1 MGIDKGPDFNDRD
14 ICVDYAFEEVRFR
27 WDHVARKIYRKFYRE
42 SESTEPV
49 PHDNRLFNDALRFGD
64 EITRDAYETP

>member
-1 MGIDKGPDFNDRD
+1 MGIDKGPHFNVRD

-49 PHDNRLFNDALRFGD
+49 PHDNRLFKDALRFGD